1 MAKKRTGSSKE
12 SGSRTGSS
20 RESNSSRTNG
30 RRPHSPGLP
39 ADLLSKLKEKLEKQ
53 RETLRQEI
61 GNETDQLKVFGT
73 PDPREDADIAEET
86 WEDEEV
92 SRTVE
97 VLQVRFGQIEEALD
111 RLRSGAYGICADCK
125 KPIPRERLEAFPSA
139 IRCVSCQEKHEA
151 KTARPPKNY

>member
-1 MAKKRTGSSKE
+1 MAKKRTSSSKE
-12 SGSRTGSS
+12 ANPR
-20 RESNSSRTNG
+20 NNG
-30 RRPHSPGLP
+30 RRSLSPNLP
-39 ADLLSKLKEKLEKQ
+39 ADLLSKLKEKLERQ

-61 GNETDQLKVFGT
+61 GTETDQLKVFGT

-97 VLQVRFGQIEEALD
+97 VLQVRFGQIEEALE
-111 RLRSGAYGICADCK
+111 RIRSGGYGTCLDCQR
-125 KPIPRERLEAFPSA
+125 PIPRERLEAIPSA

-151 KTARPPKNY
+151 KTARPPKP